1 MSSFAESTIEE
12 TALKSLKNRG
22 YTIVFGNDIARSVSA
37 PRLMRDEVRVKELEK
52 ILYD

>member
-12 TALKSLKNRG
+12 TTLKSLKNMG

-37 PRLMRDEVRVKELEK
+37 PRLMRGGAHVKDVERE
-52 ILYD
+52 IG